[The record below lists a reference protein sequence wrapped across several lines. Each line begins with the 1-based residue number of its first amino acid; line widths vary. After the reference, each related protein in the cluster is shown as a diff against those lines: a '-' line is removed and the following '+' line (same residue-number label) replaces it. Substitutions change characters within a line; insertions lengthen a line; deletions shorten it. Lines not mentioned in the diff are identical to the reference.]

1 MSNSP
6 VISSL
11 LREIVRINPL
21 QSSFIDSSLDDISAE
36 ELGDLEQYLEFCAQ
50 RSLDID
56 YLAECYD
63 VIVKD
68 TLREQMFF
76 QRHRKY
82 RYSTFAEVADAV
94 YFDDEYMSKYMY
106 GLAITSWLWPNHRQ
120 MHRCFA
126 HTVPTRQAGNY
137 LEIGPGHGVYMLTAM
152 NLSSYGRFEGID
164 LSPTSVEMTRALLS
178 SRDVTDGKH
187 YEIHCCDF
195 LQDELRQQEYDAIVM
210 GEVLEHVEEPLVFL
224 RKIRDLAADDAFI
237 FITTPINAPA
247 VDHIYLFDS
256 YESIEALVEQAGLSV
271 RESHL
276 IPYPGQ
282 TVDESMQQ
290 LLPINVT
297 LVLGK

>member
-1 MSNSP
+1 MSDSP

-126 HTVPTRQAGNY
+126 HAVPTGQAGNY

-152 NLSSYGRFEGID
+152 NLSSYGRFETRTTLDRTAHLRDFRLNDRLGETV
-164 LSPTSVEMTRALLS
+164 LVVPLGFGFWLVPGSLPT
-178 SRDVTDGKH
+178 
-187 YEIHCCDF
+187 
-195 LQDELRQQEYDAIVM
+195 
-210 GEVLEHVEEPLVFL
+210 
-224 RKIRDLAADDAFI
+224 
-237 FITTPINAPA
+237 
-247 VDHIYLFDS
+247 
-256 YESIEALVEQAGLSV
+256 
-271 RESHL
+271 RESGSAR
-276 IPYPGQ
+276 PGANGSL
-282 TVDESMQQ
+282 TP
-290 LLPINVT
+290 LLPGFRSVDMVS
-297 LVLGK
+297 LHRRRVGVSDR